1 MGYRDETKVVQIGKR
16 QIGGGKP
23 ILIQSMCNTKTE
35 DVKAT
40 VEQILALEHAGC
52 DIIRV
57 AVPTMEAAA
66 ALTEIKRQIHIPLV
80 ADIHFDYRLAIAA
93 IECGA
98 DKIRINPGN
107 IGSRERI
114 QAVVDKAKEYGV
126 PIRVGV
132 NSGSLEKPLVEK
144 YGGVTAEGLVES
156 ALDKVALIEQM
167 GYDNLVISIKSSDV
181 MMCVKAHE
189 LIAKKTHYPLHV
201 GITEAGTVIAGN
213 IKSAV
218 GLGLILSQGIGDT
231 IRVSLTGSPLEEIKS
246 AKLILK
252 TLGLRRGGVEV
263 VSCPTCGRTQIDLIS
278 LANQVE
284 TLVQGYPLDIKV
296 AVMGC
301 VVNGPGEAKEADLGV
316 AGGIGEGLLIRK
328 GEIMKKL
335 PESELLPALKAEL
348 DRMVEEKKA
357 KE

>member
-1 MGYRDETKVVQIGKR
+1 MTKKLMVGKVAV
-16 QIGGGKP
+16 GGGAP
-23 ILIQSMCNTKTE
+23 VSIQSMCNTKTE

-189 LIAKKTHYPLHV
+189 LIAKKTHYPLHFF
-201 GITEAGTVIAGN
+201 IATV
-213 IKSAV
+213 
-218 GLGLILSQGIGDT
+218 
-231 IRVSLTGSPLEEIKS
+231 
-246 AKLILK
+246 
-252 TLGLRRGGVEV
+252 
-263 VSCPTCGRTQIDLIS
+263 
-278 LANQVE
+278 
-284 TLVQGYPLDIKV
+284 
-296 AVMGC
+296 
-301 VVNGPGEAKEADLGV
+301 
-316 AGGIGEGLLIRK
+316 
-328 GEIMKKL
+328 
-335 PESELLPALKAEL
+335 
-348 DRMVEEKKA
+348 
-357 KE
+357 

>member
-16 QIGGGKP
+16 QIGGGNP

-35 DVKAT
+35 DVEAT

-263 VSCPTCGRTQIDLIS
+263 VSCPTCGRTQIDLIG

-301 VVNGPGEAKEADLGV
+301 VVNGPGEAKEADLSV

-328 GEIMKKL
+328 GEIVKKL